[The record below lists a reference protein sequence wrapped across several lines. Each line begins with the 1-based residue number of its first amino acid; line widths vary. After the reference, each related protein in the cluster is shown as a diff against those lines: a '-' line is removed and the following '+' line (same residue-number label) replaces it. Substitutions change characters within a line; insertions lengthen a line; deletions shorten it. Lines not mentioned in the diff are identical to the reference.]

1 MSVRACVCVCV
12 HVCVHTPSAADNRCV
27 VVAEPY
33 SGHPQPRSVGHE
45 GEAVPHWSGDQDV
58 GHRLL
63 RHPETVQ
70 GGDPQVRINT
80 HSNTTLGPVLYF
92 VYPEYN

>member
-1 MSVRACVCVCV
+1 MCVHAGGLKQVTCPVCVESYGGD
-12 HVCVHTPSAADNRCV
+12 T
-27 VVAEPY
+27 EPWC
-33 SGHPQPRSVGHE
+33 VGHE
-45 GEAVPHWSGDQDV
+45 REAVPHWSGDQDV